1 MKYSKIL
8 THRPLRRLLY
18 AGMIACLLFLNG
30 CFHYGF
36 TGASIPKGVHTV
48 YIPFFANQ
56 SSSSI
61 SNISNKLNQ
70 ALVDRFIKKS
80 PLHLANN
87 NLPALYQILVTSSI
101 RLWLIVLLKK
111 ARYTWPITEAML
123 TLFWKDQSMNSAI
136 SHSVLTGIIK
146 QVKTK
151 SQYRF
156 KPRFSIPRRKRR
168 NGAIRLLVVLQ
179 PTTRMIIPYRVR
191 MMLLSRRWIKLPI
204 ICSIRQ

>member
-18 AGMIACLLFLNG
+18 AGMVACLLFLNG

-87 NLPALYQILVTSSI
+87 RSNADAVLEGSINEFSDQPFSVNGNNQASQNQVTI
-101 RLWLIVLLKK
+101 QVQATFQYTKKKK
-111 ARYTWPITEAML
+111 AEWSNKAFSGSATYNPNDNPIQGKNDAAQQAL
-123 TLFWKDQSMNSAI
+123 DQIANNMFNQAVS
-136 SHSVLTGIIK
+136 G
-146 QVKTK
+146 
-151 SQYRF
+151 
-156 KPRFSIPRRKRR
+156 
-168 NGAIRLLVVLQ
+168 
-179 PTTRMIIPYRVR
+179 
-191 MMLLSRRWIKLPI
+191 W
-204 ICSIRQ
+204 